1 MCYLITR
8 VELQAILCIERSK
21 CYMLQK
27 DGILPKPI
35 LGLGRNKLF
44 DLKLCLESAYKALD
58 LPPPDAELIENQW
71 AAILAARLQHN

>member
-1 MCYLITR
+1 MSYLITR

-21 CYMLQK
+21 CYMLQN

-44 DLKLCLESAYKALD
+44 DLKLSLEAAYKALD
-58 LPPPDAELIENQW
+58 LPPPNAQLIENQW
-71 AAILAARLQHN
+71 AAIIAARLQDN